1 MKKIILSTIIITALI
16 TFWVTKEMVNSHQNN
31 YSIQEHESHSGHGD
45 HEDHKENITEKVL
58 FEFGAEVDIASSGI
72 LNKTIELPGE
82 IQLDPDRLVHIT
94 PRFGGLVKEVYKQ
107 IGDKVNEGD
116 LLAIIESNESLTVY
130 ELKSSINGIIIDM
143 HFTKGETAQN
153 SDNFFAIANLSK
165 VWLNLSVYQKYLTQ
179 LKIGQTVNVLIKKD
193 FPSISGEIS
202 YISPTIDEHTRT
214 AIARVVLSNSYG
226 WLRPGQFITGFVT
239 ISQSSCSIMIPKTAI
254 ETIKGLDVVFTKNEH
269 GYEPINIKIGQ
280 QNSEFVEILSGLK
293 IGQQY
298 VKKGGF
304 ILKAQM
310 AKSSFGGGHN
320 H

>member
-1 MKKIILSTIIITALI
+1 MKKIILSTIIVTALI
-16 TFWVTKEMVNSHQNN
+16 TFWVTKELTNSHQN
-31 YSIQEHESHSGHGD
+31 EHSKHSGHSN
-45 HEDHKENITEKVL
+45 HEEHNESITEEVL
-58 FEFGAEVDIASSGI
+58 SEFGAEVDIASSGI
-72 LNKTIELPGE
+72 LNETIELPGE

-130 ELKSSINGIIIDM
+130 ELKSSINGVIIDM

-165 VWLNLSVYQKYLTQ
+165 VWLNLSVYQKYLTE

-193 FPSISGEIS
+193 FPPISGEIS
-202 YISPTIDEHTRT
+202 FISPTIDEHTRT
-214 AIARVVLSNSYG
+214 AIARVVLSNSNG
-226 WLRPGQFITGFVT
+226 WLRPGQFTTGLV
-239 ISQSSCSIMIPKTAI
+239 IVGQSNCNIMIPNTSI
-254 ETIKGLDVVFTKNEH
+254 ETVKGLDVVFTKNEH
-269 GYEPINIKIGQ
+269 GYEPINIKIGK

-293 IGQQY
+293 VGQHY
-298 VKKGGF
+298 IKKGGF